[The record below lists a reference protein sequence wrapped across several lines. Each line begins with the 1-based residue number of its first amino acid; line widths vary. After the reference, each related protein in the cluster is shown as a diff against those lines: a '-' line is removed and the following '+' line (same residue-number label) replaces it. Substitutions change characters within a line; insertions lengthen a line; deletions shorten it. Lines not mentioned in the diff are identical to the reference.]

1 MDIKGKVAV
10 VTGATGG
17 LGWTICQAL
26 AAQDVKLCMVYG
38 RSKEKAETQLAELK
52 SAGCEAIITPADI
65 SCQEGIDAMYQA
77 AQAAFGGFDILV
89 LDAAYNEAV
98 PFSDLETLDHEKW
111 SKILNFNLTAPYL
124 AVRSAVPYL
133 KKRETGRIVTVSSVG
148 GNLPAS
154 SSIAYSVSK
163 AGLQHLSRCLAVALA
178 PQILVNDVAP
188 GLMDGTLMTSK
199 LRSEQ
204 YERSLQ
210 SSALKRPATKED
222 VADAV
227 VMLVK
232 TDSMTGQ
239 SLVIDSGR
247 CFK

>member
-10 VTGATGG
+10 VTGSTGG

-26 AAQDVKLCMVYG
+26 ASQGVKLCMVYG
-38 RSKEKAETQLAELK
+38 QSKTKAEAQLAELIA
-52 SAGCEAIITPADI
+52 AGGEAVILQADI
-65 SCQEGIDAMYQA
+65 TSQESVEAMYSA
-77 AQAAFGGFDILV
+77 AKKAFGGIDILV
-89 LDAAYNEAV
+89 LDAAYNESI
-98 PFSDLETLDHEKW
+98 PFQDLDTLDQEKW
-111 SKILNFNLTAPYL
+111 SKIINFNLTAQYL

-133 KKRETGRIVTVSSVG
+133 KEREGGRIVTISSVG

-178 PQILVNDVAP
+178 PEILVNDVAP
-188 GLMDGTLMTSK
+188 GLMDGTIMTSK
-199 LRSEQ
+199 LKPEHYQRSMNT
-204 YERSLQ
+204 
-210 SSALKRPATKED
+210 SALKRAATKED

-227 VMLVK
+227 LMFVK
-232 TDSMTGQ
+232 TDSITGQ